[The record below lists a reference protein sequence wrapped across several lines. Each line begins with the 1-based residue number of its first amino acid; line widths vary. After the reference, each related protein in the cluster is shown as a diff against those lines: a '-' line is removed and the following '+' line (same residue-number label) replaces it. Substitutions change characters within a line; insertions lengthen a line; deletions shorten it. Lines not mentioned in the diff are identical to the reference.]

1 MDGGTNWLPPY
12 PEPQLI
18 EPVCQGSI
26 LRDTQSKS
34 IFFSNPHSINKR
46 VNMTIQR
53 SDDDAK
59 TWTKKYIVGLNREG
73 AYSCLTNT
81 AEKDTIG
88 LLWES
93 NYDNCDGHACI
104 IFFSLVKSSLEFY
117 VVSLKFKKI

>member
-1 MDGGTNWLPPY
+1 MSVSLDGGEHWLPPY

-18 EPVCQGSI
+18 DPICQGSI
-26 LRDTQSKS
+26 LRDKQSKS
-34 IFFSNPHSINKR
+34 IFFSNPHSGKLR

-59 TWTKKYIVGLNREG
+59 TWTKKYIVGPNREA
-73 AYSCLTNT
+73 AYSSLTNT

-93 NYDNCDGHACI
+93 NYEKCEGNGCV
-104 IFFSLVKSSLEFY
+104 IFYSLVKSSLE
-117 VVSLKFKKI
+117 